1 MNQNCIARMWSY
13 ICCPTCDF
21 MVESGSQPAAAG
33 AMGSA
38 GAADASPDT
47 AAAGDATE
55 PASLIQMFEAL
66 DKFVDHVKR
75 VPGIATDAEIQQQLQ
90 ILTGSRVAAKLALAE
105 AAVHTQV
112 HKNQLDAFAQAA
124 KERAEAHQRRM
135 QEVNPPSPSLDGNA
149 LGQALLKNLGFKS

>member
-1 MNQNCIARMWSY
+1 
-13 ICCPTCDF
+13 
-21 MVESGSQPAAAG
+21 
-33 AMGSA
+33 MGSA
-38 GAADASPDT
+38 GAADASP
-47 AAAGDATE
+47 AAGDATE
-55 PASLIQMFEAL
+55 PASLIQMFEFL

-75 VPGIATDAEIQQQLQ
+75 VPGIATNAEIQQQLQ